1 MRLTCQ
7 ACGAVIS
14 LDAALGH
21 EGAREAVQIALQIPA
36 PLGKLLIQYVGLFRP
51 AQRQLSMDRVAS
63 LLGELLGMIQSAQIE
78 RNGRIYAAPF
88 DYWQSALET
97 MLAARDKLTL
107 PLKSHGYL
115 LEIIASAADKTAA
128 QKEAKAEEA
137 KRHRTSSDQVADP
150 GKVIK
155 KTTRTVGEA
164 LAFAL
169 GKQPK
174 EVANGH
180 QK

>member
-63 LLGELLGMIQSAQIE
+63 LLGELLGMMESAQIE

-97 MLAARDKLTL
+97 MLAGRDKLTL

-128 QKEAKAEEA
+128 RQEAKAEEA
-137 KRHRTSSDQVADP
+137 KRHRTMNDHIAEP
-150 GKVIK
+150 GKKVK
-155 KTTRTVGEA
+155 KPMRSMKEIYQSA
-164 LAFAL
+164 I
-169 GKQPK
+169 GKPQ
-174 EVANGH
+174 EGNNG
-180 QK
+180 KPS